1 MNDSILLL
9 AFNPNVF
16 DWDGP
21 VFLAFYAVCLIIALF
36 WSSRLHGREMKRF
49 DVPGEP
55 VLNDPY
61 EVAYLSGGASRV
73 AQLAVVRLIAAGKVR
88 WEKKIFGDRLI
99 LAGDSSQSGLK
110 TAEKAILDAIRSR
123 GDKGLKAAEA
133 GLQVGPAVQ
142 ALEIRLAKLGLRP
155 TASEK
160 SAAAISKTWPIFLLL
175 ILGAIKLMVGLSRD
189 KPVAFLVVALFITL
203 ILGFV
208 MARTGGYLTPAGM
221 NLLGKL
227 RLQHQDRRSMRVSS
241 PAEDVAGVSLG
252 VALFGASSL
261 SAVAGM
267 EHLHKDLAK
276 QVGPGGGD
284 GGGGGCG
291 AGGTSGCGT
300 SGCSSGC
307 GGGGCGG
314 CGGGGD

>member
-1 MNDSILLL
+1 MNDSIPLL

-21 VFLAFYAVCLIIALF
+21 AFLAFYAICLMIALI
-36 WSSRLHGREMKRF
+36 WSSKLGARVMKRF
-49 DVPGEP
+49 DVSGEP
-55 VLNDPY
+55 TLHDPY

-88 WEKKIFGDRLI
+88 WEKKMFGDRLI

-160 SAAAISKTWPIFLLL
+160 ATAAISKSWPVALLL
-175 ILGAIKLMVGLSRD
+175 VLGVIKLLVGLSRD
-189 KPVAFLVVALFITL
+189 KPVAFLVVALFVTL
-203 ILGFV
+203 ILVFV
-208 MARTGGYLTPAGM
+208 MGRTGGYLTPAGV

-227 RLQHQDRRSMRVSS
+227 RLQHQDRRRMRVSS
-241 PAEDVAGVSLG
+241 AAEDMAGVSLG
-252 VALFGASSL
+252 LALFGASSL

-267 EHLHKDLAK
+267 EHLQKDLAK